1 MSSFRKNVTRQKIK
15 SKTHFLEQKDILM
28 DNLIN
33 ISYSTIS
40 ILKNT
45 LLRNYDIQINGMSK
59 TLCNFFKF
67 LTANMCGITE
77 LSAILTMFFS
87 FLANLIIPKK
97 LNPIKLTE
105 INDLLENQIREEKVQ
120 EELDEY
126 EPLDKQATINL
137 RKNLIIFMEK
147 LVNTYPETKRD
158 VYPLCDISKY
168 LTDKVCNLSVALV
181 PFMVFIRLLTHSVIP
196 DDVVEMIVH
205 SLSRPIKNKEI
216 EPDEFDKFSDNIL
229 EKKLADERGPMITIN
244 NIEPSA
250 PPLQQTA
257 GNNKKKRIVYKSRK

>member
-1 MSSFRKNVTRQKIK
+1 MSSFRKNVTRKDIK
-15 SKTHFLEQKDILM
+15 KRTHFLEQKDILM

-33 ISYSTIS
+33 ISYSTIN

-77 LSAILTMFFS
+77 LSPILTSFFS
-87 FLANLIIPKK
+87 FLGNLIIPKK
-97 LNPIKLTE
+97 LNPIKLSE
-105 INDLLENQIREEKVQ
+105 IDGLLDNQIREEKVQ
-120 EELDEY
+120 NELGDY
-126 EPLDKQATINL
+126 EPLDRQAIINL
-137 RKNLIIFMEK
+137 RKNLVVFMEK
-147 LVNTYPETKRD
+147 LVNTYPETSRD

-168 LTDKVCNLSVALV
+168 LTDKICNLSVVLV
-181 PFMVFIRLLTHSVIP
+181 PFMVFIRLLTHAVIP
-196 DDVVEMIVH
+196 DDVIEMIVH

-216 EPDEFDKFSDNIL
+216 EQDEFDKFSDNIL
-229 EKKLADERGPMITIN
+229 EKKLADEKIN
-244 NIEPSA
+244 ISNIEPSA

>member
-15 SKTHFLEQKDILM
+15 SKTHFIEQKDILI
-28 DNLIN
+28 DNLVN

-77 LSAILTMFFS
+77 LSAILTSFFS

-105 INDLLENQIREEKVQ
+105 INDLLDNQIREEKVQ
-120 EELDEY
+120 AELDEY

-137 RKNLIIFMEK
+137 RKNLVIFMDK
-147 LVNTYPETKRD
+147 LVNTYPETRRD

-168 LTDKVCNLSVALV
+168 LTDKICNLSVVLV
-181 PFMVFIRLLTHSVIP
+181 PFMVFIRLLTHAVIP
-196 DDVVEMIVH
+196 EDVIEMIVY
-205 SLSRPIKNKEI
+205 SLSRPKQNKEM
-216 EPDEFDKFSDNIL
+216 ELDEFDKFSDNNL
-229 EKKLADERGPMITIN
+229 QKKLAEENIIMS

-250 PPLQQTA
+250 PSLQQTA